1 MALVLVIDD
10 DPVLLK
16 AVSVHLEKEGNRVV
30 VARDAEEGLSLA
42 RTGNPDLIIL
52 DLTMPGKDGLEVL
65 EDLKQNAATRRMPVV
80 ILSGETKRDTVV
92 KCMKLGIADYISKG
106 FKLEIFLKKI
116 NAALEYSQIQ
126 RNKIAPDEVKS
137 VLVSRQ
143 TGKTIITFKNKMDKI
158 QTIED
163 FKSVASDKFWGMIE
177 QDDLILDFRYLTLM
191 SDEDALL
198 VYDILEL
205 IPQRDIYLVGGRHY
219 GVIMLNCD
227 FEENIHSF
235 ISYGDLEL
243 YIYSDDV

>member
-1 MALVLVIDD
+1 M
-10 DPVLLK
+10 
-16 AVSVHLEKEGNRVV
+16 
-30 VARDAEEGLSLA
+30 
-42 RTGNPDLIIL
+42 
-52 DLTMPGKDGLEVL
+52 
-65 EDLKQNAATRRMPVV
+65 
-80 ILSGETKRDTVV
+80 
-92 KCMKLGIADYISKG
+92 
-106 FKLEIFLKKI
+106 I

-227 FEENIHSF
+227 FEEYIHSF